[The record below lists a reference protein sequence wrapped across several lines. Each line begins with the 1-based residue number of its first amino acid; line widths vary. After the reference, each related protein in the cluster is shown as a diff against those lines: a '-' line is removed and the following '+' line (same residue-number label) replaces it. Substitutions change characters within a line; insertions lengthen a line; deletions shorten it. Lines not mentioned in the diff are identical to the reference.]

1 MNPDALQAQLLAAF
15 YEESADALERLESG
29 LVRLDADAGRDLID
43 DLFRA
48 IHSLKGGAGV
58 VGLVELGPLAHAI
71 ESVFDRLRRGARATP
86 AMTTALLRGVDAL
99 RGGLAARRAGRPDG
113 AACARAVTELEQL
126 GAAVAPTAAPPAET
140 RLWAVTIAP
149 RPDALRDGLDLAGV
163 LAQLVELGPA
173 MVTTE
178 LDALPPLAELDP
190 ARSYLRWQVM
200 VSTARRREELL
211 AIVAWIDDTCAVA
224 VEPVVAEAL
233 PEPDAVEA
241 APPAAVP
248 ARDAG
253 GGSAAAAASSIRVG
267 IDKIDALINMVGELV
282 ITQSMLGELDDDAP
296 LDRGRLARLREGLGQ
311 LARNTRALQD
321 SVMRLRS
328 MPVGTLFNR
337 FPRLVRELGE
347 RLGKEIALEISG
359 PATELDKAVLEKL
372 GDPLIHL
379 VRNAIDHGIEPV
391 ADRVAAGK
399 PPAGTIRLHAEHR
412 GGDVIVEIT
421 DDGRGLDA
429 ARIVATA
436 RAKALIAPDATLDER
451 AAYQLVFLPGFSTAR
466 EVSDLSGRGV
476 GMDVVRRHVL
486 ELGGD
491 IVLDS
496 RPGRGTRVT
505 LRLPLTLAIIDGQLV
520 RLGDRQMVI
529 PLLSIT
535 ESVELDPA
543 RTACLGGTL
552 DVYRL
557 RDQLVPML
565 DLAALL
571 ELPRHAAQ
579 RRILVVVTV
588 DDAPIGL
595 LVDEVLAQQQVVVKS
610 LESNYQRVPGLAGA
624 TILGDGQVA
633 FILDVV
639 ALAQAAR
646 VPSLAAAAA

>member
-29 LVRLDADAGRDLID
+29 LVRLDADAGRDLVD

-126 GAAVAPTAAPPAET
+126 GAAATPAAAAVVET

-200 VSTARRREELL
+200 VSTTRRREELL

-241 APPAAVP
+241 APPAAAS
-248 ARDAG
+248 ARDPG
-253 GGSAAAAASSIRVG
+253 GGSGAAASSIRVG

-347 RLGKEIALEISG
+347 RLGKEIVLEISG

-436 RAKALIAPDATLDER
+436 RAKALIAPDATLDDR

-476 GMDVVRRHVL
+476 GMDVVRRHVM

-571 ELPRHAAQ
+571 ELPRHTAQ

-639 ALAQAAR
+639 ALVQAAR
-646 VPSLAAAAA
+646 VTSPAATAA

>member
-1 MNPDALQAQLLAAF
+1 
-15 YEESADALERLESG
+15 
-29 LVRLDADAGRDLID
+29 
-43 DLFRA
+43 
-48 IHSLKGGAGV
+48 
-58 VGLVELGPLAHAI
+58 
-71 ESVFDRLRRGARATP
+71 
-86 AMTTALLRGVDAL
+86 
-99 RGGLAARRAGRPDG
+99 
-113 AACARAVTELEQL
+113 
-126 GAAVAPTAAPPAET
+126 
-140 RLWAVTIAP
+140 
-149 RPDALRDGLDLAGV
+149 
-163 LAQLVELGPA
+163 
-173 MVTTE
+173 
-178 LDALPPLAELDP
+178 
-190 ARSYLRWQVM
+190 
-200 VSTARRREELL
+200 
-211 AIVAWIDDTCAVA
+211 
-224 VEPVVAEAL
+224 
-233 PEPDAVEA
+233 
-241 APPAAVP
+241 
-248 ARDAG
+248 
-253 GGSAAAAASSIRVG
+253 
-267 IDKIDALINMVGELV
+267 
-282 ITQSMLGELDDDAP
+282 
-296 LDRGRLARLREGLGQ
+296 
-311 LARNTRALQD
+311 
-321 SVMRLRS
+321 
-328 MPVGTLFNR
+328 
-337 FPRLVRELGE
+337 
-347 RLGKEIALEISG
+347 
-359 PATELDKAVLEKL
+359 
-372 GDPLIHL
+372 
-379 VRNAIDHGIEPV
+379 
-391 ADRVAAGK
+391 
-399 PPAGTIRLHAEHR
+399 
-412 GGDVIVEIT
+412 
-421 DDGRGLDA
+421 
-429 ARIVATA
+429 
-436 RAKALIAPDATLDER
+436 
-451 AAYQLVFLPGFSTAR
+451 VFLPGFSTAR

-639 ALAQAAR
+639 ALVQAAR